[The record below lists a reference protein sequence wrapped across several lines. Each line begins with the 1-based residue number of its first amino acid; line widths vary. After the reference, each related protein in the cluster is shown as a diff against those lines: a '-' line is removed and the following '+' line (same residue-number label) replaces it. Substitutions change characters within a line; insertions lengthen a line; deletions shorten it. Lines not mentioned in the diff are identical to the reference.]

1 MTRTPKVDYS
11 KLLGFRVAL
20 RRFER
25 WSEEQA
31 RSAGL
36 TPAQHQLLLCI
47 RGSRDQTDPTISDIA
62 EALMLRHHS
71 TVELID
77 RAESSGLVSRRSDPV
92 DARMIRVGLTSA
104 GDRVLD
110 ELTEAHIEE
119 LRRLEALLRPAVS
132 VD

>member
-1 MTRTPKVDYS
+1 MARTPRVDYR
-11 KLLGFRVAL
+11 KLLRFRVAL

-47 RGSRDQTDPTISDIA
+47 RGSTGRTDPTVSDIA
-62 EALMLRHHS
+62 DGLMLRHHS
-71 TVELID
+71 AVELID
-77 RAESSGLVSRRSDPV
+77 RAESSGLVARRPDPD
-92 DARMIRVGLTSA
+92 DARMIRVGLTPA
-104 GDRVLD
+104 GDHVLG

-132 VD
+132 LD